1 MMKKSQWGSFSLS
14 MEVSAGL
21 TGQLDTSQF
30 INKHI
35 CGERGPCLLTTGLKE
50 LLLDADS
57 PLLKLSPVVL
67 AVAL

>member
-1 MMKKSQWGSFSLS
+1 

-35 CGERGPCLLTTGLKE
+35 CGEGGPCLLTTGLKE
-50 LLLDADS
+50 LPLDADS
-57 PLLKLSPVVL
+57 PLLKLSTAVL

>member
-1 MMKKSQWGSFSLS
+1 MG
-14 MEVSAGL
+14 VSAGL

-35 CGERGPCLLTTGLKE
+35 CGEGGPCFLTAGLKE
-50 LLLDADS
+50 LALDADS
-57 PLLKLSPVVL
+57 PLLKLRAAVL